1 MNRLFIYP
9 KDVSAITGKGQ
20 RWSQRLLRDIRFAMN
35 KGDHQL
41 VTIKEFS
48 DYMGIE
54 LHLVAAVCK

>member
-1 MNRLFIYP
+1 MNRLCIYA
-9 KDVSAITGKGQ
+9 KDVSIITGKGQ
-20 RWSQRLLRDIRFAMN
+20 RWSQRLLRDIKFALN
-35 KGDHQL
+35 KSEQQF